1 MEFKCKYALIFL
13 LFCFICYICCIF
25 RFSIYLMQNFLMNYF
40 VWIDKMGTKGNL
52 ANEEENSM
60 RTHDNMYH
68 VCVPTVS

>member
-1 MEFKCKYALIFL
+1 
-13 LFCFICYICCIF
+13 
-25 RFSIYLMQNFLMNYF
+25 MQNFLMNYF